1 MTSESTGKPDLLF
14 LTQRLPYPP
23 NKGEKIRQYQIL
35 RHLAASFTID
45 LGCLIDDPA
54 DIQYIDAVKELCR
67 EVYTPVIDRRLA
79 SLTCLSGLLTGEPLS
94 VTFFH
99 HAGLQ
104 RWVRETVCRVRPKV
118 IFVISSN
125 MAPYALALARTGVR
139 VVDLVDVDSEKWR
152 AYADTACW
160 PLRVIYRRE
169 WRKVSALE
177 RQIVRECD
185 HALFA
190 SDAEAAVMSRQT
202 PDYARWIIGLSNG
215 VDYMFFDPAACY
227 GSPFEGDQ
235 PTFVFTGTMDYPPN
249 IDAVRWFA
257 YDILPLIRK
266 TLPEAR
272 FCVVGNHPAP
282 AVLHLRE
289 IEGVTVTGWVA
300 DVRPYLAHAVVAVAP
315 MRIARGIQNKV
326 LEAMAMG
333 RPVVVTEGALE
344 GIEAEPNVHLLR
356 ADDPHAFAAAC
367 LRLAG
372 PEGAVF
378 GTAARERVIARYNWS
393 VRLKPLVALLSD
405 RGANRRDLPEAP
417 SL

>member
-1 MTSESTGKPDLLF
+1 MTIQSEVKPNLLF

-35 RHLAASFTID
+35 RHLASSFTID

-54 DIQYIDAVKELCR
+54 DIQYIGAVKELCR
-67 EVYTPVIDRRLA
+67 EIYTPVIDRRLA
-79 SLTCLSGLLTGEPLS
+79 SLTCLTGLLTGEPLS
-94 VTFFH
+94 VTFFR

-104 RWVRETVCRVRPKV
+104 RWVRDTVCRVRPKV
-118 IFVISSN
+118 IFIISSN
-125 MAPYALALARTGVR
+125 MAPYALALARKEVR

-160 PLRVIYRRE
+160 PMRAIYRRE

-190 SDAEAAVMSRQT
+190 SDAEAAVMSHQT
-202 PDYARWIIGLSNG
+202 PDYARWIVGLSNG
-215 VDYMFFDPAACY
+215 VDYNFFDPAHHY
-227 GSPFEGDQ
+227 GTPFEGDQ

-257 YDILPLIRK
+257 HDILPLIRK

-272 FCVVGNHPAP
+272 FCIVGNRPTA
-282 AVLHLRE
+282 AVMQLRE
-289 IEGVTVTGWVA
+289 IEGVRVTGWVA

-356 ADDPHAFAAAC
+356 ADDPHDFAAAC

-372 PEGAVF
+372 PEGAVV
-378 GTAARERVIARYNWS
+378 GTAARECVVARYNWS
-393 VRLKPLVALLSD
+393 VRLKPLIPLLSD
-405 RGANRRDLPEAP
+405 RSASYRDPVEGP